1 MFGPS
6 LVLTFLLAGSHLG
19 LTTFSEGKLTRRID
33 TLKVRVNTCNHCGQ
47 SHTPGM
53 HILLKVSFSPSQNH
67 LWNHRGNGRHCS
79 LHAET
84 LIMN

>member
-47 SHTPGM
+47 SHTEAG
-53 HILLKVSFSPSQNH
+53 
-67 LWNHRGNGRHCS
+67 G
-79 LHAET
+79 A
-84 LIMN
+84 